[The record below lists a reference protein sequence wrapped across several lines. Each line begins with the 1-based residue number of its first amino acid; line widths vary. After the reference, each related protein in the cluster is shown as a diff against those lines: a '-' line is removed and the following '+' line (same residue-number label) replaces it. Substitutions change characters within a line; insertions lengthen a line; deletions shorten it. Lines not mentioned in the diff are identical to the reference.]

1 MLHFVTCVIPANNQ
15 AVGVPEM
22 GSLKINEKLV
32 NHFFL
37 SVVFHIKSLK
47 NNNIM
52 ETKENLM
59 QSMTEKQN
67 EVVTEKFIADFALID
82 ASVVQKKSA
91 WDIANENP
99 ANSFVAFF

>member
-1 MLHFVTCVIPANNQ
+1 MI
-15 AVGVPEM
+15 M
-22 GSLKINEKLV
+22 LV

-37 SVVFHIKSLK
+37 SVVILIKSLK
-47 NNNIM
+47 MNNIM

-59 QSMTEKQN
+59 QSMSEKQN

-82 ASVVQKKSA
+82 ASVVRKKSA

-99 ANSFVAFF
+99 TYSFVAFF

>member
-1 MLHFVTCVIPANNQ
+1 MI
-15 AVGVPEM
+15 M
-22 GSLKINEKLV
+22 LV

-37 SVVFHIKSLK
+37 SVVILIKSLK
-47 NNNIM
+47 MNNIM

-59 QSMTEKQN
+59 QSMSEKQN

-91 WDIANENP
+91 WDITNENP
-99 ANSFVAFF
+99 AYSFVAFF

>member
-1 MLHFVTCVIPANNQ
+1 MNH
-15 AVGVPEM
+15 
-22 GSLKINEKLV
+22 SL
-32 NHFFL
+32 L
-37 SVVFHIKSLK
+37 SVVIHIKSLK

-59 QSMTEKQN
+59 QSMSEKQN

-82 ASVVQKKSA
+82 ASVVHKKSA

-99 ANSFVAFF
+99 TYSFVAFF

>member
-1 MLHFVTCVIPANNQ
+1 MF
-15 AVGVPEM
+15 
-22 GSLKINEKLV
+22 V

-37 SVVFHIKSLK
+37 PVVIHLKSLK
-47 NNNIM
+47 MNNIM

-59 QSMTEKQN
+59 QSMSEKQN
-67 EVVTEKFIADFALID
+67 EVVTEKFIADFALND

-99 ANSFVAFF
+99 TYSFVGFF